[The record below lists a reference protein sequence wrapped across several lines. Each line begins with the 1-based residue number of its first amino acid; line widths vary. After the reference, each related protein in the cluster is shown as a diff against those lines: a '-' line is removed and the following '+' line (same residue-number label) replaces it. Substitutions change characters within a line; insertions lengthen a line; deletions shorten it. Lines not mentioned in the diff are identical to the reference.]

1 MSQNAR
7 TRRAPARSFTLILG
21 LLFVAAL
28 GAVVLATQARAQSAP
43 PEELTEEELLS
54 RITAAPRTPLTS
66 RRP

>member
-7 TRRAPARSFTLILG
+7 TRRAPVSGFTLILG

-28 GAVVLATQARAQSAP
+28 GVVVATTQARAQSAP

-54 RITAAPRTPLTS
+54 RITSAP
-66 RRP
+66 